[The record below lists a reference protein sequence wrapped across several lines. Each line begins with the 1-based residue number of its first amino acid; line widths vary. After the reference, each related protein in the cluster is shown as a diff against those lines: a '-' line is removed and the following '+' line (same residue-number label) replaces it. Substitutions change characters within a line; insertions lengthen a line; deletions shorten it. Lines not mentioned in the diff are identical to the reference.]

1 MVFSA
6 SDALEGMHAAQQ
18 QGMIMRMLS
27 LGSSPGSADML
38 AGGGLSRLS
47 AIGRPMGSA
56 AMGMMGLDP
65 MSLGM
70 RAGMGAWNMGGGL
83 MGAGMAGIGVAAG
96 AGILGVGAQW
106 AGGQMMTGAQQ
117 QLGLNM
123 AMRQNFN
130 FMNSQGGM
138 GFTSNQGFQVGDALR
153 GMAGVAGPGGEFQTF
168 GELSKLA
175 ANMGRMGMGQNVRT
189 VQEFKE
195 NFKKMLDTVKTIAH
209 DMGTSLEEAQKM
221 MVSMKNSG
229 IFQKADQIRLSGGMR
244 MGGLATGLA
253 MSEFSGAAN
262 IGSQISRSIGGLGRQ
277 GAFAGMRTMEQIGMA
292 QRVGAINEEDIYNA
306 TGLNGAEG
314 RQALAAAQMQQSAS
328 FLQSGRGR
336 RFLASIAG
344 QNGTLNMD
352 AVNEWMAGGNMTTG
366 RTMELAHQNLAG
378 VGRANFIRNEGRL
391 RGAALEKFG
400 GLAQSMVYKQW
411 LGSRGF
417 DANDMDDR
425 AMLAFQ
431 RFSGMGRDEADLAIK
446 QIQSLPQQMAA
457 MQAAEA
463 GRDFGDMKARLSKT
477 QGIEGLKRKFELAR
491 EHIQDKMQHVGAKIL
506 ESGTDAIE
514 SWFNHTMGIYTTHTT
529 EGIEEIARNMEMG
542 GAGAKDMYRRHFGG
556 GGSFGGIGV
565 GESNLSKYLGNQNL
579 KMAAMVGSN
588 DAAVAAFGKNNAD
601 FMKISAI
608 GSSGKTPQEALAS
621 FRSELAEKAKTSD
634 AAKDILAKFNAKDAT
649 DSQRI
654 AMLQTMQEQ
663 AGVVKGSRIYE
674 QINKQVFEY
683 TPGGANGQTEAEFR
697 ESIGRRVLGMDAEGQ
712 SAQEKYSRSS
722 WYNKAAG
729 AVAGGASIVGG
740 LLKKGIG
747 GEYAQKSFSEI
758 VAEGNEV
765 TGSVAGGL
773 EKFEG
778 RFNGTED
785 YIKGAADVFMDRGTK
800 ELVSDVMAGG
810 EGGKK
815 AASSML
821 DLISTMRGQGEKLT
835 KADRGKM
842 AALAGVYVGSQNK
855 EGLEAYQTMLKG
867 GKITKAQR
875 ESMLDMATQYNKL
888 TGENLDVEEAMK
900 RMSAAS
906 ASGGAAMSEINA
918 ANLASDFDRI
928 KTKVQAEREAGVA
941 SGRLSFDAKTQSYS
955 VHESVK
961 KKRAE
966 SGLSKEAIAAA
977 EMADRLVT
985 KGLDA
990 PIGKDDEAAFAE
1002 FQKKNNI
1009 SADYYKA
1016 NKAEVEAKFRHS
1028 QYYDDQGN
1036 ARKSLANLSLLEKK
1050 KLASLGGKAG
1060 ELAGMEAGLEE
1071 KFAAGSKVGG
1081 DVAGLASM
1089 LGISVDKSKA
1099 KNWKGTDADI
1109 NEMLKA
1115 ANIDNPELQKQLSK
1129 ILKDNTKAGGKAH
1142 DVAALMQNMSEDD
1155 KKKLQEAK
1163 SSSEDPQYRAINDIR
1178 TEAKRQTEYLKGILA
1193 ATSATQF
1200 ATSEANVKNAENKK

>member
-27 LGSSPGSADML
+27 LGSGPGSADML

-446 QIQSLPQQMAA
+446 QIQSLPQQIHA

-491 EHIQDKMQHVGAKIL
+491 EHVQDKMQSVGAKIL
-506 ESGTDAIE
+506 EAGTNTIE
-514 SWFNHTMGIYTTHTT
+514 SWFNHTMGIYTSHVT
-529 EGIEEIARNMEMG
+529 EGIDEIASKMELG
-542 GAGAKDMYRRHFGG
+542 GSGAKDMYRRHFQGALGAGG
-556 GGSFGGIGV
+556 AAGAG
-565 GESNLSKYLGNQNL
+565 LSKYLGNQDL
-579 KMAAMVGSN
+579 KLAATIGSS
-588 DAAVAAFGKNNAD
+588 DPTVAAFGKNNAD
-601 FMKISAI
+601 FMKIATL
-608 GSSGKTPQEALAS
+608 GSSGKSPQEALAN
-621 FRSELAEKAKTSD
+621 FRTELAEKAKTSD
-634 AAKDILAKFNAKDAT
+634 TAKAILDKFNAKDAT

-663 AGVVKGSRIYE
+663 AGVAKAG
-674 QINKQVFEY
+674 QISSQLAKQVFEY
-683 TPGGANGQTEAEFR
+683 TPGGSTPQTEAEFQ
-697 ESIGRRVLGMDAEGQ
+697 ESLGRSVLGMKAE
-712 SAQEKYSRSS
+712 AQTAQGKWGESS
-722 WYNKAAG
+722 WYSKGIG
-729 AVAGGASIVGG
+729 AVAGGASIIGG

-747 GEYAQKSFSEI
+747 GEYANKSIDSI
-758 VAEGNEV
+758 VAEGNQV
-765 TGSVAGGL
+765 TGSVAAGID
-773 EKFEG
+773 KFAG
-778 RFNGTED
+778 RMTGAED
-785 YIKGAADVFMDRGTK
+785 YIKGAASVFTGRGTR
-800 ELVSDVMAGG
+800 EMVADVYAGG
-810 EGGKK
+810 AGADKARGDILDQITGIRSSGKLSEMDK
-815 AASSML
+815 
-821 DLISTMRGQGEKLT
+821 GQI
-835 KADRGKM
+835 
-842 AALAGVYVGSQNK
+842 AALGGVYVSSKYSKDIDDYNANIAAGKYATSDQAARQKAMTDEYN
-855 EGLEAYQTMLKG
+855 
-867 GKITKAQR
+867 KIT
-875 ESMLDMATQYNKL
+875 
-888 TGENLDVEEAMK
+888 GGNLGINDAMK
-900 RMSAAS
+900 QMSALA
-906 ASGGAAMSEINA
+906 ANGKAAMSQINA
-918 ANLASDFDRI
+918 ENFQNDVARLKSKIASE
-928 KTKVQAEREAGVA
+928 QASGVA
-941 SGRLSFDAKTQSYS
+941 AGKLVRDEKTGEYS
-955 VHESVK
+955 VSADVMK
-961 KKRAE
+961 ARAQMTP
-966 SGLSKEAIAAA
+966 EAQAAA
-977 EMADRLVT
+977 KLADKLVT
-985 KGLDA
+985 KSLDRKVDA
-990 PIGKDDEAAFAE
+990 SDPELQKFLKERGITSEQYKSNKDNVDAAFKHA
-1002 FQKKNNI
+1002 
-1009 SADYYKA
+1009 
-1016 NKAEVEAKFRHS
+1016 
-1028 QYYDDQGN
+1028 QYYEDSGK
-1036 ARKSLANLSLLEKK
+1036 AYGEIGALSIEKK
-1050 KLASLGGKAG
+1050 RQLAKAGGKAG
-1060 ELAGMEAGLEE
+1060 EIASYEIGVEQRFTSLAKGP
-1071 KFAAGSKVGG
+1071 GG
-1081 DVAGLASM
+1081 DVGAIARLMGINVDKNIAAGWTGTKGDIGAM
-1089 LGISVDKSKA
+1089 LGKAGITNEKVQEELYKALQSKSPGA
-1099 KNWKGTDADI
+1099 
-1109 NEMLKA
+1109 KA
-1115 ANIDNPELQKQLSK
+1115 AGID
-1129 ILKDNTKAGGKAH
+1129 
-1142 DVAALMQNMSEDD
+1142 AALANLSMADQ
-1155 KKKLQEAK
+1155 KKLQDAK
-1163 SSSEDPQYRAINDIR
+1163 ASQDDPATRATMDIR
-1178 TEAKRQTEYLKGILA
+1178 DNAKKQTMILEAMAKKTMGQTEFANAMKA
-1193 ATSATQF
+1193 AMD
-1200 ATSEANVKNAENKK
+1200 KNAENK